1 MLISDPG
8 LAEKVRSIAQLA
20 GSELLEL
27 SGDLQLDGQID
38 PLILQ
43 KCEVLVVDNRV
54 ELPAYLTHIPK
65 VVLGAG
71 EDLQLPGDEVTL
83 AHLLQGNPAGGRG
96 KRAPVRGIAVVARW
110 DLRADSWWAAQTLA
124 RMAAAVLV
132 DCGGELP
139 EWLPAPGKLTWEDL
153 RSGDLPDGRTIVQ
166 NLPRIDEVPCLANSG
181 VNAVGATD
189 NRVADLVLRI
199 PKNLVIHCGHW
210 NPGVLRLC
218 QAIQSRATLKCQ
230 VVLLG
235 GGSSGSVI
243 RLSRTLTA
251 VKQIPGLTAIP
262 VAVGKMSP
270 EFRSTCA
277 AEGTTYYR
285 ITATGRGRRTSRQLR
300 SLWQDAYGVT
310 PSTARNNTYSRT
322 AYSKK
327 GADHGHGFQAA

>member
-1 MLISDPG
+1 MLIADPA

-20 GSELLEL
+20 GSGLLEL

-43 KCEVLVVDNRV
+43 KCEVLVVDNRA
-54 ELPAYLTHIPK
+54 ELPAYLAHIPK

-83 AHLLQGNPAGGRG
+83 AHLLQENPAGGRG
-96 KRAPVRGIAVVARW
+96 KRASVRGIAVVARW
-110 DLRADSWWAAQTLA
+110 DLRADSWRVAQTLA
-124 RMAAAVLV
+124 RVAAAVLV
-132 DCGGELP
+132 DCGGELL

-153 RSGDLPDGRTIVQ
+153 RAGDLPDGRTMVQ
-166 NLPRIDEVPCLANSG
+166 NLPRIGEVPCLTNGG
-181 VNAVGATD
+181 VNAVGAAD

-235 GGSSGSVI
+235 EGSSDSVI
-243 RLSRTLTA
+243 RLSRTLMA

-262 VAVGKMSP
+262 VAVGKVSP
-270 EFRSTCA
+270 EFRSACA
-277 AEGTTYYR
+277 AEGLSYYHINAR
-285 ITATGRGRRTSRQLR
+285 GRGRRSSRQLR
-300 SLWQDAYGVT
+300 SLWQDTYGAI
-310 PSTARNNTYSRT
+310 PGTARSNTYSRT

-327 GADHGHGFQAA
+327 GAGHGHGFQAA